1 MKFKSA
7 FDIIG
12 PVMVGP
18 SSSHTAG
25 VVRIGLLAR
34 KVFGHMPIKAD
45 IHFYGSFAKS
55 FKGHASDV
63 AIVAG
68 LLGLKPDDPKVK
80 QSFELAEQAGMEIN
94 FFIEE
99 AQTEHPN
106 TIRLKLFDEDQELV
120 IVGISIGG
128 GAVEIIEIN
137 GMSVKISDNSP
148 TMLVVHKDAYGAIAD
163 VTKIL
168 SKYQIN
174 IAHMEV
180 SRSEKGATAI
190 MVIEVDDDI
199 DDQILDDL
207 KQQKHVQRIIFLGA

>member
-1 MKFKSA
+1 MNFKSV

-34 KVFGHMPIKAD
+34 KLFGRMPTKAN
-45 IHFYGSFAKS
+45 IYFYGSFAKS

-68 LLGLKPDDPKVK
+68 LLGFTPDNPKVK
-80 QSFELAEQAGMEIN
+80 KSFELAEQAGMEVN

-99 AQTEHPN
+99 SQTEHPN
-106 TIRLKLFDEDQELV
+106 TIKLKLFDEDQTV
-120 IVGISIGG
+120 TIVGISIGG

-137 GMSVKISDNSP
+137 GMTVRLSDSSP

-174 IAHMEV
+174 VAHMEV
-180 SRSEKGATAI
+180 SRSEKGSTAI
-190 MVIEVDDDI
+190 MVIEI
-199 DDQILDDL
+199 DESIDEQVLDDL
-207 KQQKHVQRIIFLGA
+207 KQQKHVQRIIFIGT

>member
-34 KVFGHMPIKAD
+34 KVFGHTPTKAD

-199 DDQILDDL
+199 DDQILDAL